1 MIFSFRQCN
10 LIILHLFSMQ
20 LHLYLNKIT
29 VSTFKIAIN
38 GDLHSKLV
46 EIRITVHNVTAYF

>member
-46 EIRITVHNVTAYF
+46 EIRITVTM